1 MKTEY
6 RIYAA
11 VAVAA
16 ILGGAFYMTQKE
28 ETIEK
33 ESRSTSASKQ
43 DLPTVG
49 LAKDELEKITKVEIT
64 NADKGK
70 VVLEKKGET
79 WELVEPIQAK
89 ANQGDVKSLLDGFE
103 DLKVTEAIDRGTAQY
118 DAYELGDKKAVHVVA
133 HTGGEKK
140 LDLWFGKSGS
150 RGQMMRVEGKD
161 GVYAATGYQSWL
173 FTKEAKNWRDKSLLK
188 FEDKEAS
195 KVVVENKHGRYTFE
209 KKGDAWT
216 GQHEPRSKKGEL
228 AEAKKWEKFEPK
240 KVDDL
245 LRAYKSLNAVDF
257 AAKDE
262 ETGVADPLKDGGTI
276 SITAGGATH
285 TLKLG
290 KTQKGSNRFAVK
302 EGGDGT
308 VVVVSSWA
316 ADWAIAEPTK
326 FEKKDDKKDKD
337 KKGEEKDDAEGGD
350 DLQLDLENMPGMPDL
365 GQ

>member
-11 VAVAA
+11 LAVAA
-16 ILGGAFYMTQKE
+16 ALGGAYYVTQKDAK
-28 ETIEK
+28 IEQ
-33 ESRSTSASKQ
+33 EARATSASKQ
-43 DLPTVG
+43 DLPTAG
-49 LAKDELEKITKVEIT
+49 LEKDAIEKITKIEIT

-70 VVLEKKGET
+70 VVLEKKGDA

-89 ANQGDVKSLLDGFE
+89 ANQADVKSLLDGFE

-118 DAYELGDKKAVHVVA
+118 DAYDLGEKDAVHVVA
-133 HTGGEKK
+133 HAGGEEK

-150 RGQMMRVEGKD
+150 RGQMMRIDGTD

-173 FTKEAKNWRDKSLLK
+173 FTKEAKNWRDKSILK
-188 FEDKEAS
+188 FDDKAAS
-195 KVVVENKHGRYTFE
+195 KVVVENEHGRYTFE

-216 GQHEPRSKKGEL
+216 GSLEPRNKKGTL
-228 AEAKKWEKFEPK
+228 GAAKAWEKFEPK

-262 ETGVADPLKDGGTI
+262 ETGLADPLKEGGTVT
-276 SITAGGATH
+276 ITAGDATY
-285 TLKLG
+285 TLKVG

-316 ADWAIAEPTK
+316 ADWAVAEPSK
-326 FEKKDDKKDKD
+326 FEKKDDKKKD
-337 KKGEEKDDAEGGD
+337 DAEKDDAEGGD
-350 DLQLDLENMPGMPDL
+350 DLDLDLPAMPDL
-365 GQ
+365 Q